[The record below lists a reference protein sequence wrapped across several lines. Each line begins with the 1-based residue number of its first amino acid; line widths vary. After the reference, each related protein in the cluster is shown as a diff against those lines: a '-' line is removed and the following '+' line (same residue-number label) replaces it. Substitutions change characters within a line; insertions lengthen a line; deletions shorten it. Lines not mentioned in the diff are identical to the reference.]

1 MKKTNKANESAN
13 VVINAQIVETM
24 PDNIGIGY
32 AQMNKAFNEILKQ
45 TRGLNQA
52 VKIFNGLMSTP
63 VPVGKENRTIKEWLE
78 LTGVIIVNGK
88 LTKKAV
94 ENAWYF
100 KDEQEHMQLWR
111 NVPCMTQAE
120 DPKDR
125 QRVYAYDDS
134 KNTYVTVSRYQ
145 RVTIPNNGWS
155 ADVILRG
162 LLQGAYVQKTL
173 QKGAES
179 AKAFEAL
186 ETLFTFKKR
195 VAKGSITNTA
205 QKVDKN
211 RVEF

>member
-1 MKKTNKANESAN
+1 MKKTNKVNESVN
-13 VVINAQIVETM
+13 VVVNVQAGEAM
-24 PDNIGIGY
+24 PDVVGVSY
-32 AQMNKAFNEILKQ
+32 AQMNKAFREILVQ

-52 VKIFNGLMSTP
+52 VKVFNGLMAQF
-63 VPVGKENRTIKEWLE
+63 VPVGKENRTIKEWLA
-78 LTGVIIVNGK
+78 LAGVQVTNGK
-88 LTKKAV
+88 LTQKAV
-94 ENAWYF
+94 LTAWHF
-100 KDEQEHMQLWR
+100 KDEQGNAQLWR

-125 QRVYAYDDS
+125 QRVYAYNED

-145 RVTIPNNGWS
+145 RVAISDNGWS

-162 LLQGAYVQKTL
+162 LLQGAYAQKTL

>member
-1 MKKTNKANESAN
+1 MKKTNKVNESVN
-13 VVINAQIVETM
+13 VVVNVQAGEAVSEVA
-24 PDNIGIGY
+24 GVSY
-32 AQMNKAFNEILKQ
+32 AQLNKAFREILVQ

-52 VKIFNGLMSTP
+52 VKVFGGMAAMPI
-63 VPVGKENRTIKEWLE
+63 PVGKDVRTVAEWLQFV
-78 LTGVIIVNGK
+78 GVKLQNGK
-88 LTKKAV
+88 LTPKAV
-94 ENAWYF
+94 ENAWHF
-100 KDEQEHMQLWR
+100 KDEQGHMQLWR

-125 QRVYAYDDS
+125 QRVYTYDED
-134 KNTYVTVSRYQ
+134 KNAYVTVSRYQ
-145 RVTIPNNGWS
+145 RVAISKNGWS

-162 LLQGAYVQKTL
+162 LLQSAYAQKTL

-205 QKVDKN
+205 QKVDKD
-211 RVEF
+211 RVQF